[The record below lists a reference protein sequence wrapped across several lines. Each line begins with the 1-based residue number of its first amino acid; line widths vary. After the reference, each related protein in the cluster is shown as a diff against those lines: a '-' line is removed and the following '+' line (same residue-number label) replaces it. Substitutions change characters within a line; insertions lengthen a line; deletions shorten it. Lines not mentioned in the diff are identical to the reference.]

1 MEPAALAEGVP
12 PEPLDE
18 DVAVL
23 GSDVLPAEVVARI
36 ASFLCVRDLG
46 RLACV
51 ARHFVRPAVSDCAVP
66 GAMARLSIVGE
77 GARLATLRH
86 GATSGPPPPHA
97 GSRAPFSPH
106 TPCDRRLSDRLWMR
120 YLWELEHPPPPPP
133 APPEEP
139 FPLQLQMCGPASWT
153 TITCHSCGSAL
164 GQGFNA
170 NCNCG
175 RCPYPPMVPVR
186 ECACMGMGALLRPP
200 SPPRAFSP
208 LRARPLPL
216 LERGGIELPCPSG
229 DERYTVSPSCV
240 FPAVDSSSI
249 RSDPTALAS
258 RFRELGYLA
267 FANFFSDDLTSPAA
281 DELAFVHH
289 SRCASVGSDPVPADF
304 EANLWSGASWST
316 ELVETWRSLGT
327 DATFARLKDEAA
339 LSGLVTALSAELGY
353 AGSPSVLPQFTF
365 VRGKGTGAGTTP
377 HVDFR
382 TSETTGAGLDK
393 TQPGFICWVSL
404 RVPTAPA
411 RHSELCFSPSSHQL
425 VQDCSGGG
433 RSRGKTGR
441 GRGSRGGAAA
451 EQGPQIESDVLPPE
465 FRAKMEAGQA
475 QWHVLNQESGLAGN
489 GTLVLMDLQLVHG
502 ATIGA
507 TIGGTVSDTG
517 LGGAD
522 ELAAAGTGVEAYRYS
537 WDTRFVCD
545 SGAPSASTAVAKQPS
560 EKGQCGP
567 GQWTT
572 VECHGCGAVLGRGFR
587 SNCHC
592 GGCPRPP
599 MVPVRKCPCGG
610 GKSAKLAPKSAK
622 LAPRSSS
629 VSSDSESSDGEYIAT
644 F

>member
-12 PEPLDE
+12 PEPLGE
-18 DVAVL
+18 GAVVL
-23 GSDVLPAEVVARI
+23 GSDALPAEVVARI
-36 ASFLCVRDLG
+36 ASFLCARDLG

-51 ARHFVRPAVSDCAVP
+51 ARHFVTPVVSDCTVP
-66 GAMARLSIVGE
+66 GAMARLSIVAE

-97 GSRAPFSPH
+97 GSRAP
-106 TPCDRRLSDRLWMR
+106 CDPRLNDQLWMR
-120 YLWELEHPPPPPP
+120 YLWELEHPPPP

-153 TITCHSCGSAL
+153 TITCHSCGRAL
-164 GQGFNA
+164 GTGFDA

-175 RCPYPPMVPVR
+175 RCPYPPMVPVQ
-186 ECACMGMGALLRPP
+186 ECACRGMGVLLRPP
-200 SPPRAFSP
+200 SPPRVPSP
-208 LRARPLPL
+208 PIARPLPL
-216 LERGGIELPCPSG
+216 LERGGIELPRPSG

-249 RSDPTALAS
+249 CSDPTALAS

-267 FANFFSDDLTSPAA
+267 FANFFSDNLTSPAA
-281 DELAFVHH
+281 DELALVHR
-289 SRCASVGSDPVPADF
+289 SRCASVGSDSVPADF

-316 ELVETWRSLGT
+316 ELVETWRGLGT
-327 DATFARLKDEAA
+327 DATFARLKDQTA

-610 GKSAKLAPKSAK
+610 GGPKSAKLAPK
-622 LAPRSSS
+622 R
-629 VSSDSESSDGEYIAT
+629 
-644 F
+644 

>member
-12 PEPLDE
+12 PEPLGE
-18 DVAVL
+18 GAVVL
-23 GSDVLPAEVVARI
+23 GSDALPAEVVARI
-36 ASFLCVRDLG
+36 ASFLCARDLG

-51 ARHFVRPAVSDCAVP
+51 ARHFVTPVVSDCTVP
-66 GAMARLSIVGE
+66 GAMARLSIVAE

-97 GSRAPFSPH
+97 GSRAP
-106 TPCDRRLSDRLWMR
+106 CDPRLNDQLWMR
-120 YLWELEHPPPPPP
+120 YLWELEHPPPP

-153 TITCHSCGSAL
+153 TITCHSCGRAL
-164 GQGFNA
+164 GTGFDA

-175 RCPYPPMVPVR
+175 RCPYPPMVPVQ
-186 ECACMGMGALLRPP
+186 ECACRGMGVLLRPP
-200 SPPRAFSP
+200 SPPRVPSP
-208 LRARPLPL
+208 PIARPLPL
-216 LERGGIELPCPSG
+216 LERGGIELPRPSG

-249 RSDPTALAS
+249 CSDPTALAS

-267 FANFFSDDLTSPAA
+267 FANFFSDNLTSPAA
-281 DELAFVHH
+281 DELALVHR
-289 SRCASVGSDPVPADF
+289 SRCASVGSDSVPADF

-316 ELVETWRSLGT
+316 ELVETWRGLGT
-327 DATFARLKDEAA
+327 DATFARLKDQTA

-365 VRGKGTGAGTTP
+365 VRGKGTDAGTTP

-382 TSETTGAGLDK
+382 TTETTGAGLDK
-393 TQPGFICWVSL
+393 TQPGFICWLSL

-411 RHSELCFSPSSHQL
+411 RHSELCFSPSSHRLAQHRG
-425 VQDCSGGG
+425 GGG

-441 GRGSRGGAAA
+441 GRRSRGGAAA
-451 EQGPQIESDVLPPE
+451 EQDPNVESDVLPPE

-502 ATIGA
+502 ATIG
-507 TIGGTVSDTG
+507 GTVSDTE
-517 LGGAD
+517 LGGVD
-522 ELAAAGTGVEAYRYS
+522 ELAAAGTGVEGYRYS

-545 SGAPSASTAVAKQPS
+545 SVAPSASKAVAKQPVKAVLS
-560 EKGQCGP
+560 LKDVQQCGP
-567 GQWTT
+567 GRWTT

-610 GKSAKLAPKSAK
+610 GGPKSAKLAPK
-622 LAPRSSS
+622 R
-629 VSSDSESSDGEYIAT
+629 
-644 F
+644 

>member
-12 PEPLDE
+12 PEPLGE

-23 GSDVLPAEVVARI
+23 GSDILPAEVVARI

-51 ARHFVRPAVSDCAVP
+51 SRHFVTPVASDCAVP
-66 GAMARLSIVGE
+66 GAMARLSIVAE

-86 GATSGPPPPHA
+86 GATSGPPPPGA
-97 GSRAPFSPH
+97 GSRAP
-106 TPCDRRLSDRLWMR
+106 CDPILKHQLWMR
-120 YLWELEHPPPPPP
+120 YLWELEHPPPPP
-133 APPEEP
+133 APLEP
-139 FPLQLQMCGPASWT
+139 IPLQQCGPASWT
-153 TITCHSCGSAL
+153 TITCHSCGNAL
-164 GQGFNA
+164 GSGFNA

-175 RCPYPPMVPVR
+175 RCPYPPMVPLR
-186 ECACMGMGALLRPP
+186 ECPCLGMGAVGLLRPP
-200 SPPRAFSP
+200 SPPSLPSPPPSP
-208 LRARPLPL
+208 LRTLTL
-216 LERGGIELPCPSG
+216 LERGGIELPRPNG

-240 FPAVDSSSI
+240 SPAVDSSSI
-249 RSDPTALAS
+249 RNDPTALAS

-267 FANFFSDDLTSPAA
+267 FANFFSDDLTSAAA
-281 DELAFVHH
+281 DALELVHH
-289 SRCASVGSDPVPADF
+289 SRCTSVGSDPVPADF

-327 DATFARLKDEAA
+327 DATFTRLKDEAA
-339 LSGLVTALSAELGY
+339 LSGLVTALSSELGY
-353 AGSPSVLPQFTF
+353 AGTPSVLPQFTF

-404 RVPTAPA
+404 RVPTALA
-411 RHSELCFSPSSHQL
+411 RHSELCFSPCSHRRRRRLAQHR
-425 VQDCSGGG
+425 GGG
-433 RSRGKTGR
+433 GGSCGKTAR

-451 EQGPQIESDVLPPE
+451 EQDPTVESDVLPPE

-502 ATIGA
+502 ATIG
-507 TIGGTVSDTG
+507 GTDSDTD
-517 LGGAD
+517 LGRAD

-537 WDTRFVCD
+537 WDTRFVC
-545 SGAPSASTAVAKQPS
+545 GKPVAEQPVKAALS
-560 EKGQCGP
+560 LRDVRQCGP

-572 VECHGCGAVLGRGFR
+572 VDCRGCGAVLGRGFR

-592 GGCPRPP
+592 GRCPRPP

-610 GKSAKLAPKSAK
+610 VGPKGA
-622 LAPRSSS
+622 LEAATGAPRTP
-629 VSSDSESSDGEYIAT
+629 GQKKRR
-644 F
+644 